1 MVRSF
6 EEVKERLL
14 ACPEKRRLG
23 VAAAHDEHTLDAVV
37 MAAREKLVEPVLV
50 GDEEWIREI
59 LKSLDFAPQAARII
73 HVPDPAEAARRTA
86 LLVREGEIDCVMK
99 GKIET
104 GPLMKVMVDR
114 ENGIRKSD
122 TMSLVG
128 FIDSPYYHKVFG
140 VTDVGLLTYPD
151 TAQKAAA
158 IENAAAAFR
167 ALGTENPKVAVLAAV
182 EKVNPKMPETQEAA
196 LLKEMNRDGRISGC
210 IVEGPISYDLAMVPE
225 SWRIKGYESPV
236 AGDADILVVP
246 NIVAGN
252 ILIKSLAFTGGA
264 KTCGVIFGAMVPL
277 IVTSRS
283 SSVEDKFMSIVM
295 SALTGGAK

>member
-6 EEVKERLL
+6 EEVKARLL

-50 GDEEWIREI
+50 GDEERIREI
-59 LKSLDFAPQAARII
+59 LRSLDFAPQEARII
-73 HVPDPAEAARRTA
+73 HVPDPVEAARRTA
-86 LLVREGEIDCVMK
+86 FLVREGAVDCVMK
-99 GKIET
+99 GRIET

-114 ENGIRKSD
+114 EHGIRKSD

-210 IVEGPISYDLAMVPE
+210 IVEGPISYDLAMDPE
-225 SWRIKGYESPV
+225 SWRIKGYESPA

>member
-1 MVRSF
+1 MVKSF

-14 ACPEKRRLG
+14 AFPVKRKIG

-37 MAAREKLVEPVLV
+37 MAARDGLVDPVLV
-50 GDEEWIREI
+50 GDEEKIRQL
-59 LKSLDFAPQAARII
+59 LKELDFDPAGAEII
-73 HVPDPAEAARRTA
+73 HVPDPVEAAQKVA
-86 LLVREGEIDCVMK
+86 DLVRAGKLDCVMK

-104 GPLMKVMVDR
+104 GPLMKVMVNR
-114 ENGIRKSD
+114 EHGIRRKD

-140 VTDVGLLTYPD
+140 VTDVGLLTYPN
-151 TAQKAAA
+151 TEQKVAA

-167 ALGTENPKVAVLAAV
+167 SLGTENPKVAILAAV
-182 EKVNPKMPETQEAA
+182 EKVNPKMPETVEAA
-196 LLKEMNRDGRISGC
+196 QIKEMNQKGELSGC
-210 IVEGPISYDLAMVPE
+210 LVEGPISYDLAMDPE
-225 SWRIKGYESPV
+225 SWKIKGYESPV

-277 IVTSRS
+277 IITSRS

-295 SALTGGAK
+295 SALVGGAK